1 MFIRIAW
8 DRKSIPARPVG
19 GRDDLRRIAL
29 SGHRECDDLGIP
41 PRDFDKMT
49 RSLFDRQD

>member
-8 DRKSIPARPVG
+8 GHKVVPLQPAS
-19 GRDDLRRIAL
+19 GRDGLRRIAFTD
-29 SGHRECDDLGIP
+29 RRKYDDLGIP

-49 RSLFDRQD
+49 RGLFDRQD